1 MSLPEIYLKKN
12 EDKRLRKGHL
22 WVFSNEVDTKR
33 SPLEQ
38 FSAGDLAQ
46 VKSDDGKVLGTA
58 YVNPQALICARLL
71 SRKAN
76 LKCGSNFFK
85 ERLTTALIL
94 REKLFTQPYYRLV
107 FGESDGLP
115 GLVIDRFGSVFSV
128 QITTAGLEQRKESLL
143 TALVEL
149 FNPTAI
155 ILKNDNSQRQLEGL
169 SLESEIAYGEHPDS
183 LNILPYRRFSG
194 SEIAYGQLPDS
205 VTIEENG
212 AQFKIDILNGQKTGW
227 FYDHRSS
234 RALLASIAKDQR
246 VLDLF
251 SYTGAWGIPA
261 AMAGATEV
269 TCVDASEGALTLA
282 KENAELNQV
291 VDKMHFVRSDVF
303 EFLKQARLDN
313 QLYDIIVLDP
323 PALVKRKK
331 DFKQGYEA
339 YRRLNHLALQV
350 LSKNG
355 ILVSASCSFHL
366 SRENLHE
373 ILRSSGKHIDR
384 HLVFFA
390 SGGQGP
396 DHPIDP
402 AAPETE
408 YLKTFFCSVSPSL

>member
-22 WVFSNEVDTKR
+22 WVFSNEVDTKK
-33 SPLEQ
+33 SLLDQ
-38 FSAGDLAQ
+38 FNAGDLANI
-46 VKSDDGKVLGTA
+46 KSEDGKILGTA
-58 YVNPQALICARLL
+58 YVNPQTLICARLI

-76 LKCGSNFFK
+76 LKLGSNFFK
-85 ERLTTALIL
+85 ERLGTALTL
-94 REKLFTQPYYRLV
+94 REKLFDKPFYRLV

-115 GLVIDRFGSVFSV
+115 GLVIDRFGDVLSL
-128 QITTAGLEQRKESLL
+128 QITTAGIELRKEILL
-143 TALVEL
+143 GVLVEL
-149 FNPTAI
+149 LNPTAI
-155 ILKNDNSQRQLEGL
+155 ILKNDNGQRLLEGL
-169 SLESEIAYGEHPDS
+169 SQE
-183 LNILPYRRFSG
+183 

-205 VTIEENG
+205 LIIEENG
-212 AQFKIDILNGQKTGW
+212 AQFKIDILEGQKTGW

-234 RALLASIAKDQR
+234 RALLASLAKNQR

-251 SYTGAWGIPA
+251 CYTGAWGIPA
-261 AMAGATEV
+261 AIVGAAEV

-282 KENAELNQV
+282 KENAVLNGV
-291 VDKMHFVRSDVF
+291 ADRMHFERSDVF
-303 EFLKQARLDN
+303 DFLKQARLDN

-323 PALVKRKK
+323 PALIKRKK
-331 DFKQGYEA
+331 DFKLGYEA

-355 ILVSASCSFHL
+355 ILISASCSFHL

-408 YLKTFFCSVSPSL
+408 YLKTFFCSVSSSL

>member
-22 WVFSNEVDTKR
+22 WVFSNEVDTQR

-71 SRKAN
+71 SRKPN

-128 QITTAGLEQRKESLL
+128 QITTAGIEQRKEYLL

-149 FNPTAI
+149 FEPTAI
-155 ILKNDNSQRQLEGL
+155 VLKNDNSQRQLEGL
-169 SLESEIAYGEHPDS
+169 SLESEIAYG
-183 LNILPYRRFSG
+183 
-194 SEIAYGQLPDS
+194 QLPDS
-205 VTIEENG
+205 VIIEENG

-234 RALLASIAKDQR
+234 RAAVANIAKDQR

-303 EFLKQARLDN
+303 DFLKQARLDN

-355 ILVSASCSFHL
+355 ILVSASCSYHL

-402 AAPETE
+402 ASPETE
-408 YLKTFFCSVSPSL
+408 YLKTFFCSVSSSL

>member
-1 MSLPEIYLKKN
+1 MPYPEIYLKKN

-38 FSAGDLAQ
+38 FSPGDLAL
-46 VKSDDGKVLGTA
+46 VKSDDGKIMGTA
-58 YVNPQALICARLL
+58 YVNPQTLICARLL
-71 SRKAN
+71 SKKAN
-76 LKCGSNFFK
+76 LKCGVNFFK
-85 ERLTTALIL
+85 DRLATALAL
-94 REKLFTQPYYRLV
+94 REKLFAKPYYRLV

-115 GLVIDRFGSVFSV
+115 GLVIDRFGPVLSA
-128 QITTAGLEQRKESLL
+128 QITTAGIELRKEALL
-143 TALVEL
+143 AALVEL
-149 FNPTAI
+149 LNPLAI

-169 SLESEIAYGEHPDS
+169 NLVP
-183 LNILPYRRFSG
+183 
-194 SEIAYGQLPDS
+194 EIAYGQLPE
-205 VTIEENG
+205 TLIIEENG
-212 AQFKIDILNGQKTGW
+212 AQFKIDILEGQKTGW

-234 RALLASIAKDQR
+234 RALVASMAKNQR

-261 AMAGATEV
+261 AIAGASEV
-269 TCVDASEGALTLA
+269 TCVDASEDALALA
-282 KENAELNQV
+282 KENAQLNQV
-291 VDKMHFVRSDVF
+291 EGRMRFARSDVF
-303 EFLKQARLDN
+303 EFLKLARLEN

-323 PALVKRKK
+323 PALIKRKK

-350 LSKNG
+350 LSRNG
-355 ILVSASCSFHL
+355 ILVSASCSYHL
-366 SRENLHE
+366 SRDNLHE
-373 ILRSSGKHIDR
+373 ILRSSGRHIDR

-402 AAPETE
+402 ASPETD
-408 YLKTFFCSVSPSL
+408 YLKTFFCSVSSSL

>member
-1 MSLPEIYLKKN
+1 MSQPEIYLKKN

-38 FSAGDLAQ
+38 FSPGDLVQ
-46 VKSDDGKVLGTA
+46 VKSDDGKIMGTA
-58 YVNPQALICARLL
+58 YVNPQTLICARLL
-71 SRKAN
+71 SRKPN
-76 LKCGSNFFK
+76 LKCGVNFFK
-85 ERLTTALIL
+85 DRLISALTL
-94 REKLFTQPYYRLV
+94 REKLFAKPYYRLV

-115 GLVIDRFGSVFSV
+115 GLVIDRFGSVLSV
-128 QITTAGLEQRKESLL
+128 QITTAGIEQRKEALL
-143 TALVEL
+143 AALVEL
-149 FNPTAI
+149 LNPVAI

-169 SLESEIAYGEHPDS
+169 SLESEIAYG
-183 LNILPYRRFSG
+183 
-194 SEIAYGQLPDS
+194 QLPD
-205 VTIEENG
+205 TLIIEENG
-212 AQFKIDILNGQKTGW
+212 AQFKIDILEGQKTGW

-234 RALLASIAKDQR
+234 RAFVASIAKNQR

-251 SYTGAWGIPA
+251 SYTGAWGVPA
-261 AMAGATEV
+261 AIAGASEV

-282 KENAELNQV
+282 KENAGLNHV
-291 VDKMHFVRSDVF
+291 EDKMGFVRSDVF
-303 EFLKQARLDN
+303 EFLKQARMEN

-323 PALVKRKK
+323 PALIKRKK

-350 LSKNG
+350 LSRNG
-355 ILVSASCSFHL
+355 ILVSASCSYHL

-373 ILRSSGKHIDR
+373 ILRSSGRHIDR

-390 SGGQGP
+390 TGGQGP

-402 AAPETE
+402 SSPETD
-408 YLKTFFCSVSPSL
+408 YLKTFFCSVSSSL